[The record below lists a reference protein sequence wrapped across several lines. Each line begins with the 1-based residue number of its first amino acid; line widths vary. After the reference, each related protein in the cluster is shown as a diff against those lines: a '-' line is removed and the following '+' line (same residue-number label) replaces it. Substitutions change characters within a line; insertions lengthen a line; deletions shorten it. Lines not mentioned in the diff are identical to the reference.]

1 MLLHMFVQKLVF
13 NIFAN
18 YSLIPL
24 LWATAV
30 VTHSGGRTSMIAY
43 LPHLE
48 GVPMT
53 LTKAIVDSLVTLSR
67 LEVPRQEEVEGRRRT
82 RRLSRRHA

>member
-1 MLLHMFVQKLVF
+1 
-13 NIFAN
+13 
-18 YSLIPL
+18 
-24 LWATAV
+24 
-30 VTHSGGRTSMIAY
+30 MIEY
-43 LPHLE
+43 LPHLG

-67 LEVPRQEEVEGRRRT
+67 LEVPPQEEGEERRRT